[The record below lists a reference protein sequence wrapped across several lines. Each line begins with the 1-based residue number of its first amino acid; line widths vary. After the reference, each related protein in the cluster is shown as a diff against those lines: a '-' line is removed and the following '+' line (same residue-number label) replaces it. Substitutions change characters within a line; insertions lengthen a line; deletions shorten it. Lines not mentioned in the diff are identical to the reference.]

1 MAKLTAARR
10 RTLPSSKFGLPGSR
24 RYPVD
29 TKKRAANAKARSTQ
43 QMKKGKLSKASR
55 DKVHARANKV
65 LRRGKKR

>member
-1 MAKLTAARR
+1 MKARTR
-10 RTLPSSKFGLPGSR
+10 KRIPSSKFALGGR

-55 DKVHARANKV
+55 NKVHAKANRV
-65 LRRGKKR
+65 LKKGKRR

>member
-1 MAKLTAARR
+1 MKARTR
-10 RTLPSSKFGLPGSR
+10 KRIPASKFGLPGSR

-55 DKVHARANKV
+55 NKVHAKANRV
-65 LRRGKKR
+65 LKKGKRR